1 MMKLCKGDSRGF
13 SLVELIV
20 VILIMG
26 VLSAGAVASVSAI
39 YYADAER
46 AAKKITTMMTTART
60 LAMTEDA
67 GEDTAYIKFKLWQ
80 QDGDFYAGIYYCE
93 KSGET
98 WTETLK
104 ELASPEKI
112 SSYRVGISV
121 GQKNSTGTDDRT
133 ALDEEN
139 AAADCVEY
147 TFKKST
153 GGIRKSKL
161 GNLAAL
167 TGENI
172 YADII
177 VSGSSSYKLIVVPA
191 TGRCYLGEEL

>member
-1 MMKLCKGDSRGF
+1 MMKLRKGDNRGF

-80 QDGDFYAGIYYCE
+80 EDGDFYAGIYFCE

-104 ELASPEKI
+104 EPASPEKI
-112 SSYRVGISV
+112 SSYRVNILV
-121 GQKNSTGTDDRT
+121 GPKNSIDSNRT
-133 ALDEEN
+133 QIDGDN
-139 AAADCVEY
+139 VAANCVEY
-147 TFKKST
+147 TFKKSS

-167 TGENI
+167 TGESI